1 MDLKKIIKENSK
13 RQVKDNSV
21 DAYVHL
27 IKKLNFNNEIT
38 SLDFLYN
45 IKKILGIISH
55 LAITTRKNYISAI
68 CITLTAVGGY
78 EILYKKYKQILD
90 ELVGDF
96 NDQLARNEKSDK
108 QEKNWVS
115 LQFLKD
121 RVSAAREK
129 WEREPNNMFLLQ
141 DYIIG
146 MLYTE
151 MPPARLDYSNMMI
164 TDYSIESEKQNF
176 FIKSTNTFLLN
187 EYKSSKKYGSVY
199 LKIKSPELIA
209 TIKHWLKLNTSDYF
223 LINKAGRPLSEHG
236 LGQSIIRIFS
246 TPEKHIY
253 LNLIRSITV
262 SESIDYQA
270 IHNANELAS
279 GMLHSPSTQQST
291 YFKHSM

>member
-13 RQVKDNSV
+13 RPVKDNSV
-21 DAYVHL
+21 DAYYHL
-27 IKKLNFNNEIT
+27 IKKLNYGKEVT

-45 IKKILGIISH
+45 VNKIVGIISH

-68 CITLTAVGGY
+68 CISLTAVGGY
-78 EILYKKYKQILD
+78 DVLYKKYKLLLD

-96 NDQLARNEKSDK
+96 NDQLAKNEKSDK

-115 LQFLKD
+115 LQFLRD
-121 RVSAAREK
+121 RVTDAREK
-129 WEREPNNMFLLQ
+129 WEADPTDLFLLQ

-151 MPPARLDYSNMMI
+151 IPPARLDFANMMCVE
-164 TDYSIESEKQNF
+164 YPIESDRNNF

-187 EYKSSKKYGSVY
+187 EYKSSKKYGKVY
-199 LKIKSPELIA
+199 LKIKSQELINV
-209 TIKHWLKLNTSDYF
+209 IKIWLSKNTTDYF
-223 LINKAGRPLSEHG
+223 LINRLANPLSEHQ
-236 LGQSIIRIFS
+236 LGQNISRIFS
-246 TPEKHIY
+246 TPEKHLY

-270 IHNANELAS
+270 IRNANELAA
-279 GMLHSPSTQQST
+279 GMLHSPSTQQGT
-291 YFKHSM
+291 YFKR